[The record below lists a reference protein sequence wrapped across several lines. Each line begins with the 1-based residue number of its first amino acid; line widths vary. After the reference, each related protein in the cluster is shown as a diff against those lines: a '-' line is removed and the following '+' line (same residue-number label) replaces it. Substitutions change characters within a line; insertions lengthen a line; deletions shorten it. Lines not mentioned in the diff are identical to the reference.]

1 MPTTTLA
8 PGMVIR
14 ISSKLFRV
22 ESAVKVTPPKGMAF
36 VKAKLRDLTSGQT
49 VERNFKP
56 NQAVEDITL
65 REHRLEFLYTEEGS
79 YLFLDIDTL
88 DQVLVAAAVVGE
100 KASYLKEGVD
110 VVGSFYGEECF
121 AVDLPQFLELM
132 VSKAEERKGGQAVT
146 DRLKSAVLETGAQIS
161 VPPFVEVGDIV
172 KVDTTTGEFV
182 QRV

>member
-8 PGMVIR
+8 PGMVISLSNKLYR
-14 ISSKLFRV
+14 I
-22 ESAVKVTPPKGMAF
+22 ESAVKVTPPKGVAF
-36 VKAKLRDLTSGQT
+36 IRTKLRDLTSGQT

-56 NQAVEDITL
+56 NQVVEDITL
-65 REHRLEFLYTEEGS
+65 REHRLEFLYTEGDG

-88 DQVLVAAAVVGE
+88 EKVLVPAAVVGD
-100 KASYLKEGVD
+100 KASYLKEGVE
-110 VVGSFYGEECF
+110 VVGAFYGEECF
-121 AVDLPQFLELM
+121 AINLPQFLELM

-146 DRLKSAVLETGAQIS
+146 DRLKSAILETGAAIE

-172 KVDTTTGEFV
+172 KVDTSTGEFV